1 MPFFELFWLTSW
13 VGCLLASSQGLLRVP
28 NYLSTAR
35 PAIVLPAV
43 GNPLQKYTPLVVP
56 AQPQTGVWF
65 SNYYRAAVSSIGF
78 QHNGDSRFQFN
89 SAKPTKFSSSGL
101 NEIENSLCRPVSEQ
115 KDNSLSVV
123 PDAPYPTGYTSLVE
137 ESPSKVLQ
145 NSRAK
150 KILHNLQNLF
160 HRSKGEE
167 QDAKRSPVVVV
178 STKSVNQASET
189 FVANKPRALPGFR
202 LYLKSLSGGAAAK
215 KTSPNRNQE
224 LFQVWVKG
232 HLIAQMPEKQRANL
246 IAQELANLLQDS
258 NLNASQLQPALDN
271 GMPAGKMG
279 DRVLFVIHDALASQL
294 NSNPQLLA
302 IEWVNNLRTAL
313 DAPPLKLTEAQSLM
327 YGLVETEAKIEGFAS
342 WYGDYF
348 HGRLTANGETYNQY
362 ELTAAHRSLPFNT
375 YLKVT
380 NLENGESAIVR
391 INDRGPYIP
400 PRNLDLSRVAA
411 RCINSEGRGVV
422 PFEAVIM
429 QPLPTQSAAA
439 SQELTRLAAQTAD
452 RF

>member
-1 MPFFELFWLTSW
+1 
-13 VGCLLASSQGLLRVP
+13 
-28 NYLSTAR
+28 
-35 PAIVLPAV
+35 
-43 GNPLQKYTPLVVP
+43 
-56 AQPQTGVWF
+56 
-65 SNYYRAAVSSIGF
+65 
-78 QHNGDSRFQFN
+78 
-89 SAKPTKFSSSGL
+89 
-101 NEIENSLCRPVSEQ
+101 
-115 KDNSLSVV
+115 
-123 PDAPYPTGYTSLVE
+123 
-137 ESPSKVLQ
+137 
-145 NSRAK
+145 
-150 KILHNLQNLF
+150 
-160 HRSKGEE
+160 
-167 QDAKRSPVVVV
+167 
-178 STKSVNQASET
+178 
-189 FVANKPRALPGFR
+189 
-202 LYLKSLSGGAAAK
+202 
-215 KTSPNRNQE
+215 
-224 LFQVWVKG
+224 
-232 HLIAQMPEKQRANL
+232 MPEKQRANL